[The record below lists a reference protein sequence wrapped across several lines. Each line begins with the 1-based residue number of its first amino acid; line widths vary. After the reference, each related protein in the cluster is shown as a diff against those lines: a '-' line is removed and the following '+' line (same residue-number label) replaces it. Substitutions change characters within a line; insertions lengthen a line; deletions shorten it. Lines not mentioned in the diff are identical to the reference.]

1 MQIFFEISMLKTS
14 AKRTCSFSHFETT
27 AEQRTQ
33 LNEVDTRIF
42 SFVLTSGVPNEN
54 ILQNHLNIELL
65 NVF

>member
-54 ILQNHLNIELL
+54 IVQNHLNIELL

>member
-42 SFVLTSGVPNEN
+42 SFVLTSGAPNEN
-54 ILQNHLNIELL
+54 IVQNHLNIELL